1 MYVEI
6 TSQNIIIPIDI
17 LQDLRDT
24 FSKINIHLK
33 REKSV
38 YTVDEINTLLSSNMT
53 FTGLY
58 LFEKLQPFILISTET
73 KKKLIQKLHQHDC

>member
-1 MYVEI
+1 
-6 TSQNIIIPIDI
+6 
-17 LQDLRDT
+17 
-24 FSKINIHLK
+24 
-33 REKSV
+33 
-38 YTVDEINTLLSSNMT
+38 MT

>member
-38 YTVDEINTLLSSNMT
+38 YTVDELI
-53 FTGLY
+53 LY
-58 LFEKLQPFILISTET
+58 F
-73 KKKLIQKLHQHDC
+73 HQI